1 MNIIAIDIGNS
12 SIDIG
17 FFEEG
22 RLLVQKIDT
31 KPLQSPSALRTLIN
45 NFIKQ
50 KAIKIAFEG
59 VIISSV
65 VPGYTEI
72 IKEACEGLSTKGSL
86 ICTHKLNT
94 GINFQI
100 KEVEKL
106 GTDRIAAAVGANEL
120 HGAPVAVIDFGTATT
135 LNFIGSGG
143 IFKGGAIMSGVGLM
157 KRSLARETAQLPDIE
172 ISLPLSPLGKDTIEG
187 MLSSII
193 YGTAGSVERI
203 VAEVEK
209 TEKEAYKVVVTGG
222 YSEFVTPFLKRID
235 SIEPNLVLKGLK
247 FIYERNDPL
256 RERKYPEED
265 L

>member
-1 MNIIAIDIGNS
+1 MSLIAIDIGNS

-17 FFEEG
+17 FFDEG
-22 RLLVQKIDT
+22 RLFVQKIDT
-31 KPLQSPSALRTLIN
+31 KPLQSPSGIRTLIN

-50 KAIKIAFEG
+50 KTIKIAFEG

-72 IKEACEGLSTKGSL
+72 IKEASEGLSAKEPL
-86 ICTHKLNT
+86 ICTHKLST

-120 HGAPVAVIDFGTATT
+120 FGAPVAVIDFGTATT
-135 LNFIGSGG
+135 LNFIGQGS
-143 IFKGGAIMSGVGLM
+143 IFKGGAIIPGIGLM
-157 KRSLARETAQLPDIE
+157 KKALSIGAAQLPEIE
-172 ISLPLSPLGKDTIEG
+172 ISQPLSPLGKDTIEG
-187 MLSSII
+187 MLSGII
-193 YGTAGSVERI
+193 YGTAGAVERI

-222 YSEFVTPFLKRID
+222 YSEFVSPFLKRID
-235 SIEPNLVLKGLK
+235 SIEPNLILKGLK
-247 FIYERNDPL
+247 CIFERNIIP
-256 RERKYPEED
+256 
-265 L
+265 